1 VYTSTMK
8 CEMFKNIINKICN
21 FFKKEKPNTY
31 IKIFLDKEIV
41 GFAQCINYNKIA
53 GTENVNVYLNRAYFD
68 RLRLSEIFSRS
79 FFYAHAQKH
88 PLLIEVKNDKN
99 TLRIN
104 NAWLI
109 SSGSQSKSD
118 GWLIV
123 NDLLLEAEC
132 MNEL

>member
-1 VYTSTMK
+1 MYTSTMK
-8 CEMFKNIINKICN
+8 CEMFKNLINKICN
-21 FFKKEKPNTY
+21 LFKKEKPNTY